1 MGQIRLFVSDDND
14 KIFVCG
20 SVKGGSVKGG
30 SVKGGSVKGG
40 SVKDGYTKIDF
51 ICPLTGKAFKKRGD
65 FWNYMK
71 DSNIQPQKMTYDRQT
86 NVENEENI
94 SKLFDKTH
102 FKYLWVNY
110 FEKKKNNKL
119 LENLVGQ
126 INLELYIILLKV
138 YNGDMDIDECISKV
152 NLNVSGNVNGK
163 VITNDTIQ
171 AISLFSGMGGDSL
184 GIVKAGLNLVA
195 YSEWEKEMKETHEL
209 NFPDTKLLGEGDITK
224 TNDNEFL
231 QYKDK
236 VNLIF
241 AGFPC
246 QGFSHA
252 GKKLPDDPRNTLF
265 REFLRSTRLIKPKY
279 IIGENVKGLISRKNV
294 DGDLYIDIIKDEFN
308 KIGYDIYYKVYM
320 CSKLNIGVPQ
330 NRERLIIVGIRSD
343 LKQVFNFPEE
353 SDDRIGD
360 LKNIIKFNMDGALK
374 MEPDYLDFDLN
385 DLPKECILTDMDNE
399 EEENKPH
406 PNLVQLAK
414 KRDYVRKD
422 KARPHRLHFGRRLD
436 VGGEI
441 IDIRKPINTIICSY
455 AHCPR
460 FFVPLKNKNGNYLRC
475 LLPVEL
481 KQIQGFP
488 EDYKLSGDIGKQI
501 KQIGNAVPPPLIE
514 MIVNSLKIHPKT

>member
-1 MGQIRLFVSDDND
+1 MGQIRLFVSDDNH

-20 SVKGGSVKGG
+20 GSN
-30 SVKGGSVKGG
+30 
-40 SVKDGYTKIDF
+40 KDGYSKIDF
-51 ICPLTGKAFKKRGD
+51 ICPLTGRAFKNRGK
-65 FWNYMK
+65 FWDYMK
-71 DSNIQPQKMTYDRQT
+71 ATNIQPSKMKYDRQL

-94 SKLFDKTH
+94 SKLLDKTH
-102 FKYLWVNY
+102 LEDLWLNY
-110 FEKKKNNKL
+110 FEMKGNKKL

-138 YNGDMDIDECISKV
+138 YNGDMDIDECISNIK
-152 NLNVSGNVNGK
+152 LNVSDNVKGNDN
-163 VITNDTIQ
+163 TIQ

-209 NFPDTKLLGEGDITK
+209 NFPNTVLLGEGDITK
-224 TNDNEFL
+224 TSDDEFL

-265 REFLRSTRLIKPKY
+265 REFLRSTRLINPKY
-279 IIGENVKGLISRKNV
+279 IIGENVKGLLSRKNV
-294 DGDLYIDIIKDEFN
+294 DGYLYIDIIKDEFN

-343 LKQVFNFPEE
+343 LKQNFEFPEE
-353 SDDRIGD
+353 TDNRLGD
-360 LKNIIKFNMDGALK
+360 LKNIIKFNMEGALK
-374 MEPDYLDFDLN
+374 IEPEYLDFDFN
-385 DLPKECILTDMDNE
+385 DLPKECILTDMENE
-399 EEENKPH
+399 EEENNPH

-414 KRDYVRKD
+414 KRDYVRNGT
-422 KARPHRLHFGRRLD
+422 ARPHRLHFGRRLD

-475 LLPVEL
+475 LLPNEL

-488 EDYKLSGDIGKQI
+488 EDYKLSGDVGKQI

-514 MIVNSLKIHPKT
+514 MIVEELIK

>member
-1 MGQIRLFVSDDND
+1 MGQIRLLVSDDNH
-14 KIFVCG
+14 KIFKIKQG
-20 SVKGGSVKGG
+20 QKEPAIE
-30 SVKGGSVKGG
+30 
-40 SVKDGYTKIDF
+40 GYTIQKF
-51 ICPLTGKAFKKRGD
+51 ICPLTGKSFKKRPE
-65 FWNYMK
+65 FWDYMK
-71 DSNIQPQKMTYDRQT
+71 ATNIQPSKMTYDRQL
-86 NVENEENI
+86 NVENGENI
-94 SKLFDKTH
+94 SKLLDKTH
-102 FKYLWVNY
+102 LEELWINY
-110 FEKKKNNKL
+110 FGKEFGSMGIFN
-119 LENLVGQ
+119 NLVGQ

-138 YNGDMDIDECISKV
+138 YNGDMDIDECISNVK
-152 NLNVSGNVNGK
+152 LNVSDNVKGNDNA
-163 VITNDTIQ
+163 IQ

-209 NFPDTKLLGEGDITK
+209 NFPNTVLLGEGDITK
-224 TNDNEFL
+224 TSDDEFL

-279 IIGENVKGLISRKNV
+279 IIGENVKGLLSRKNV

-343 LKQVFNFPEE
+343 LNQKFEFPEE
-353 SDDRIGD
+353 SDDRIGY
-360 LKNIIKFNMDGALK
+360 LKNIIKFNMEGALK
-374 MEPDYLDFDLN
+374 IEPEYLDFDFN
-385 DLPKECILTDMDNE
+385 DLPKECILTDMKNE
-399 EEENKPH
+399 EEENNPH

-475 LLPVEL
+475 LLPNEL

-488 EDYKLSGDIGKQI
+488 EDYKVSGDVGKQI
-501 KQIGNAVPPPLIE
+501 KQIGNAVPPPLIK
-514 MIVNSLKIHPKT
+514 MIVEELIK